1 MPRDMIT
8 RWNST
13 YDMLSFAIKY
23 RQAIEDITSERKNN
37 LWQFELT
44 EGEWAIAS
52 ELSDVLKVRVMSL
65 NLNAVFNVLGIK
77 DP

>member
-1 MPRDMIT
+1 
-8 RWNST
+8 
-13 YDMLSFAIKY
+13 MLSFAIKY
-23 RQAIEDITSERKNN
+23 RRAIEDIISERKNN

-65 NLNAVFNVLGIK
+65 NLNAVFNVIGIK